1 MRDSTGA
8 LGQQVFLN
16 KDFSVASEGL
26 SIKDL
31 KWNLDQHEL
40 PWGPE

>member
-1 MRDSTGA
+1 MRDLTGA
-8 LGQQVFLN
+8 LGQEVLLN

-31 KWNLDQHEL
+31 NWNLDQHEL
-40 PWGPE
+40 PWGLE